1 MAFDTTGA
9 RIYIPMMRW
18 IAGIMLLAMVVL
30 CGCSMQ
36 PAPQP
41 RTAEEDRLF
50 GPVSMKLDTFSKVK
64 DWNNDNV
71 PDGIEAL
78 IEFDDQFG
86 DRTKASGVLIFEL
99 YDYRPYWPDPR
110 GPRLA
115 NPWTASLTTYEDQ
128 KAHWETASGAYM
140 FRLAFDQASWNYNYV
155 LTAAFQSSAG
165 TRFFSRI
172 VLQRQKAES
181 LEPTTTTS
189 LNN

>member
-1 MAFDTTGA
+1 
-9 RIYIPMMRW
+9 MRCTVCTL
-18 IAGIMLLAMVVL
+18 LLALTAL
-30 CGCSMQ
+30 CGCSSQ
-36 PAPQP
+36 VSPEP
-41 RTAEEDRLF
+41 RTAAESQLF
-50 GPVSMKLDTFSKVK
+50 GPVSMKLDSFSKVK
-64 DWNNDNV
+64 DWNNDNI

-86 DRTKASGVLIFEL
+86 DRTKAAGVVIFEL

-140 FRLAFDQASWNYNYV
+140 FRLGYDQAAWNHDYV
-155 LTAAFQSSAG
+155 LCATFQSAAG

-172 VLQRQKAES
+172 VLQRQKPES
-181 LEPTTTTS
+181 REPTTATS